1 MLKISRES
9 EINLVNV
16 LIDNDII
23 SGKDLID
30 IKKISTENNKSQI
43 DAIFELKLTDEQ
55 KIIDLLIKEQNL
67 ETVDLK
73 KVEVT
78 DEIKTV
84 LPSNYIKVNFVA
96 PFKIDNK
103 TLHIAIPDSS
113 KLGLMRNLKAIT
125 KKNIELHAAKITD
138 ISEFI
143 EKLSSE
149 TDEVTIA
156 SIRDENRK
164 RIKTFE
170 SDLGDAGEVLEK
182 APEEDIEAIENESE
196 VIKFSTAVVAE
207 AIKMGV
213 SDIHI
218 EPYRFSSRVR
228 YRLDGMLQEQEQYKQ
243 FLHDNYGAVV
253 TRIKIMG
260 KLDIAERRLPQDG
273 AINFKIENKVVDLR
287 LSILPTA
294 NNERIVMRILN
305 KDAGDI
311 KLEQLN
317 FEEQDLKNLRKA
329 IHSTQGLILVTGPTG
344 SGKSTT
350 LYSILKEV
358 SKPHLNILTAEDP
371 VEYELDGVGQVQI
384 KDHIGLTFASALRSF
399 LRQDPEIILV
409 GEMRDKETVDI
420 GLKAALT
427 GHLVFSTLH
436 TNDAPSTI
444 TRLQNMGTPDYL
456 ISAATQLVVAQ
467 RLARKN
473 CKDCRVPDDDV
484 NPKVLQDLGFS
495 AEQASRVKA
504 IKGKGCAKCSN
515 TGYKGRQGIYEIL
528 VVSKPLKEAILR
540 QATTPELREIGIKE
554 GFQTMKD
561 MGRRLIASG
570 ELNFRE
576 YESSFRRIRMEAF
589 TYKGISD
596 GKYVTG
602 DIEALNLDE
611 ASHLLKEK
619 KIIITNI
626 VKTKKKAGEKKKS
639 SGSSLFGRSKKV
651 KIEDILIFSKQFA
664 TMVKAG
670 LPILQV
676 LAMLRDQMES
686 QGIKDIIE
694 DIRKSLEGG
703 VNLSKCFEK
712 YPQHFDNV
720 YVTWS
725 KAGEAR
731 G

>member
-9 EINLVNV
+9 EINLINV
-16 LIDNDII
+16 LIDNDVI
-23 SGKDLID
+23 SGKDLIN
-30 IKKISTENNKSQI
+30 IKKKSSEGNKSQI
-43 DAIFELKLTDEQ
+43 EAVFDLKLTDEK
-55 KIIDLLIKEQNL
+55 KILDILVKEQNL
-67 ETVDLK
+67 EIIDLK
-73 KVEVT
+73 KVEVSP
-78 DEIKTV
+78 DVKSV

-96 PFKIDNK
+96 PFKMEGK

-113 KLGLMRNLKAIT
+113 KLALMRNLKAIT
-125 KKNIELHAAKITD
+125 KKNIELHAAPLTQ

-143 EKLSSE
+143 EKISS
-149 TDEVTIA
+149 DGEVTTA
-156 SIRDENRK
+156 SIRKENK
-164 RIKTFE
+164 EKQKTFDSE
-170 SDLGDAGEVLEK
+170 LGEAGEVLEK
-182 APEEDIEAIENESE
+182 TPEEDIEAIENESE

-207 AIKMGV
+207 AIKKGV

-228 YRLDGMLQEQEQYKQ
+228 YRLDGMLQEQEQYKN

-253 TRIKIMG
+253 TRFKIMG

-273 AINFKIENKVVDLR
+273 AINFKIEGKVVDLR

-311 KLEQLN
+311 TLEQLN
-317 FEEQDLKNLRKA
+317 FEDEDLKSLRKS

-384 KDHIGLTFASALRSF
+384 KDDIGLTFASALRSF

-456 ISAATQLVVAQ
+456 ISAACQLVVAQ

-473 CKDCRVPDDDV
+473 CKNCKTPDDDV

-504 IKGKGCAKCSN
+504 IKGKGCETCSN

-540 QATTPELREIGIKE
+540 KATTPELRQIAVKE
-554 GFQTMKD
+554 GFQTMQD
-561 MGRRLIASG
+561 MGKRLIASG
-570 ELNFRE
+570 DLNFRE
-576 YESSFRRIRMEAF
+576 YER
-589 TYKGISD
+589 
-596 GKYVTG
+596 
-602 DIEALNLDE
+602 
-611 ASHLLKEK
+611 
-619 KIIITNI
+619 
-626 VKTKKKAGEKKKS
+626 
-639 SGSSLFGRSKKV
+639 
-651 KIEDILIFSKQFA
+651 
-664 TMVKAG
+664 
-670 LPILQV
+670 V
-676 LAMLRDQMES
+676 LSNE
-686 QGIKDIIE
+686 
-694 DIRKSLEGG
+694 
-703 VNLSKCFEK
+703 
-712 YPQHFDNV
+712 
-720 YVTWS
+720 
-725 KAGEAR
+725 
-731 G
+731 

>member
-9 EINLVNV
+9 EINLINV
-16 LIDNDII
+16 LIDNDVI
-23 SGKDLID
+23 SGKDLIN
-30 IKKISTENNKSQI
+30 IKKKSSEGNKSQI
-43 DAIFELKLTDEQ
+43 EAVFDLKLTDEK
-55 KIIDLLIKEQNL
+55 KILDILVKEQNL
-67 ETVDLK
+67 EIIDLK
-73 KVEVT
+73 KVEVSQ
-78 DEIKTV
+78 DIKSV

-96 PFKIDNK
+96 PFKMEGK

-113 KLGLMRNLKAIT
+113 KLALMRNLKAIT
-125 KKNIELHAAKITD
+125 KKNIELHAAPLTQ

-143 EKLSSE
+143 EKISS
-149 TDEVTIA
+149 DGEVTTA
-156 SIRDENRK
+156 SIRKENK
-164 RIKTFE
+164 EKQKTFDSE
-170 SDLGDAGEVLEK
+170 LGEAGEVLEK

-207 AIKMGV
+207 AIKKGV

-228 YRLDGMLQEQEQYKQ
+228 YRLDGMLQEQEQYKN

-253 TRIKIMG
+253 TRFKIMG

-273 AINFKIENKVVDLR
+273 AINFKIEGKVVDLR

-311 KLEQLN
+311 TLEQLN
-317 FEEQDLKNLRKA
+317 FEDEDLKSLRKS

-384 KDHIGLTFASALRSF
+384 KDDIGLTFASALRSF

-456 ISAATQLVVAQ
+456 ISAACQLVVAQ

-473 CKDCRVPDDDV
+473 CKNCKVPDDDV

-504 IKGKGCAKCSN
+504 IKGKGCETCSN

-540 QATTPELREIGIKE
+540 KATTPELRQIAVKE
-554 GFQTMKD
+554 GFQTMQD
-561 MGRRLIASG
+561 MGKRLIASG
-570 ELNFRE
+570 DLNFRE
-576 YESSFRRIRMEAF
+576 YER
-589 TYKGISD
+589 
-596 GKYVTG
+596 
-602 DIEALNLDE
+602 
-611 ASHLLKEK
+611 
-619 KIIITNI
+619 
-626 VKTKKKAGEKKKS
+626 
-639 SGSSLFGRSKKV
+639 
-651 KIEDILIFSKQFA
+651 
-664 TMVKAG
+664 
-670 LPILQV
+670 V
-676 LAMLRDQMES
+676 LSNE
-686 QGIKDIIE
+686 
-694 DIRKSLEGG
+694 
-703 VNLSKCFEK
+703 
-712 YPQHFDNV
+712 
-720 YVTWS
+720 
-725 KAGEAR
+725 
-731 G
+731 

>member
-9 EINLVNV
+9 EINLINV
-16 LIDNDII
+16 LIDNDVI
-23 SGKDLID
+23 SGKDLIN
-30 IKKISTENNKSQI
+30 IKKKSSEGNKSQI
-43 DAIFELKLTDEQ
+43 EAVFDLKLTDEK
-55 KIIDLLIKEQNL
+55 KILDILVKEQNL
-67 ETVDLK
+67 EIIDLK
-73 KVEVT
+73 KVEVSP
-78 DEIKTV
+78 DIKSV
-84 LPSNYIKVNFVA
+84 LPSNYIKINFVA
-96 PFKIDNK
+96 PFKMEGK

-113 KLGLMRNLKAIT
+113 KLALMRNLKAIT
-125 KKNIELHAAKITD
+125 KKNIELHAAPLTQ

-143 EKLSSE
+143 EKISS
-149 TDEVTIA
+149 DGEVTTA
-156 SIRDENRK
+156 TIRQENK
-164 RIKTFE
+164 EKQKTFE

-207 AIKMGV
+207 AIKKGV

-228 YRLDGMLQEQEQYKQ
+228 YRLDGMLQEQEQYKN

-253 TRIKIMG
+253 TRFKIMG

-273 AINFKIENKVVDLR
+273 AINFKIEGKVVDLR

-311 KLEQLN
+311 TLEQLN
-317 FEEQDLKNLRKA
+317 FEEQDLKSLRKS

-384 KDHIGLTFASALRSF
+384 KDDIGLTFASALRSF

-456 ISAATQLVVAQ
+456 ISAACQLVVAQ

-473 CKDCRVPDDDV
+473 CKKCKIPDDDV

-504 IKGKGCAKCSN
+504 IKGKGCETCSN

-540 QATTPELREIGIKE
+540 KATTPELRQIAVKE
-554 GFQTMKD
+554 GFQTMQD
-561 MGRRLIASG
+561 MGKRLIASG
-570 ELNFRE
+570 DLNFRE
-576 YESSFRRIRMEAF
+576 YER
-589 TYKGISD
+589 
-596 GKYVTG
+596 
-602 DIEALNLDE
+602 
-611 ASHLLKEK
+611 
-619 KIIITNI
+619 
-626 VKTKKKAGEKKKS
+626 
-639 SGSSLFGRSKKV
+639 
-651 KIEDILIFSKQFA
+651 
-664 TMVKAG
+664 
-670 LPILQV
+670 V
-676 LAMLRDQMES
+676 LSNE
-686 QGIKDIIE
+686 
-694 DIRKSLEGG
+694 
-703 VNLSKCFEK
+703 
-712 YPQHFDNV
+712 
-720 YVTWS
+720 
-725 KAGEAR
+725 
-731 G
+731 